1 MERADRAIRPIRHL
15 VVVPDNPDSTDSAES
30 QCDLGDDTEMRRA
43 GGAWVAWRLRTGQ
56 INNTT
61 AKEQRYAIGYFA
73 DFMGERSP
81 KMIGES
87 DMERYLVSMTGLAP
101 GTIRHRW
108 RTAYA
113 FLEWCVDEGKCRK
126 NVARRIPTPKVPR
139 AVHRNLRPDQST
151 ALHDACVDD
160 RERLIVALG
169 FQLGM
174 RRSEIARAQV
184 GDLDLVGRTVTI
196 VGKGGHQREVALT
209 AEAER
214 AIGAYMGDR
223 RWHAGALVRDLEGQ
237 HGLTPGYIGE
247 LFERIAYR
255 AGVKT
260 RPWDGVATHSARH
273 TCGTDV
279 AHACGD
285 PTIVRDVLGH
295 ASLNTTSIYVGAVST
310 DAQREAMEG
319 RRYAS

>member
-1 MERADRAIRPIRHL
+1 MRGRSERPIQHL
-15 VVVPDNPDSTDSAES
+15 RLVADTSFDKDG
-30 QCDLGDDTEMRRA
+30 GDGPGDEGTTEMRRA
-43 GGAWVAWRLRTGQ
+43 GTSWVAWRLRTGQ
-56 INNTT
+56 INNIT

-73 DFMGERSP
+73 DFMGDRKP
-81 KMIGES
+81 GQIGES
-87 DMERYLVSMTGLAP
+87 DMERWLASMQALAP
-101 GTIRHRW
+101 GTVRHRW
-108 RTAYA
+108 RTAYG
-113 FLEWCVDEGKCRK
+113 FLEWAVDEGKIRR
-126 NVARRIPTPKVPR
+126 NPARRIPTPKVPR
-139 AVHRNLRPDQST
+139 AVHRNLRPDQAT
-151 ALHDACVDD
+151 ALHDACVDA

-184 GDLDLVGRTVTI
+184 GDFDLVARTVRI

-209 AEAER
+209 AEAEQ
-214 AIGAYMGDR
+214 AITGYMGDR
-223 RWHAGALVRDLEGQ
+223 RWHAGALVRDLEGN
-237 HGLTPGYIGE
+237 HGLTPGYIGD

-295 ASLNTTSIYVGAVST
+295 ASLSTTSIYVGKVST
-310 DAQREAMEG
+310 ETQRAAMEG
-319 RRYAS
+319 RKYAS